1 MITKKRDQRQ
11 YDLVQQYLP
20 GLILNTIL
28 GIICELGD
36 PYDAKP
42 GLGDMTAYPPMAMAA
57 VCIMLEAER
66 TTYHKM
72 VGILRNN
79 HAMATK
85 MGLTKIPSKSTIAR
99 SYGLIPEWYLVHV
112 HQTVIREVE
121 AGSLAGD
128 STGFSYLRFVRWF
141 DVRTDK
147 FRTKKGWVKMHAIV
161 DIRTRVIIDYMV
173 TDSVTADINGLYV
186 MLHRLGL
193 GMGMFCLDSAYLAR
207 EMCDLIS
214 AMGMVPRIKP
224 KSNTVRN
231 AKGSQAWRG
240 MVDSYM
246 DDREAF
252 DSEYHQRS
260 IIESVF
266 AALKKMY
273 EDCTRCR
280 RPDNRAREILIRT
293 TCYNIELV
301 ARSRVKDGRL
311 TQDQIATLAA

>member
-28 GIICELGD
+28 GIIRELGD
-36 PYDAKP
+36 PYNAKP
-42 GLGDMTAYPPMAMAA
+42 GLGGMTAYPPMAMAA

-66 TTYHKM
+66 TTYRKM
-72 VGILRNN
+72 VGMLRNN

-128 STGFSYLRFVRWF
+128 STGFSYPRFVRWF
-141 DVRTDK
+141 DVRADK

-161 DIRTRVIIDYMV
+161 DIRTRVIIDYLV

-207 EMCDLIS
+207 EMCDMISTMSHMSTMSSFNRIMYLVWFLSELAGARTVLSCRIYWKIYRNSSACPPRLLPSIPSSLITL
-214 AMGMVPRIKP
+214 VK
-224 KSNTVRN
+224 N
-231 AKGSQAWRG
+231 AL
-240 MVDSYM
+240 
-246 DDREAF
+246 
-252 DSEYHQRS
+252 
-260 IIESVF
+260 
-266 AALKKMY
+266 LK
-273 EDCTRCR
+273 
-280 RPDNRAREILIRT
+280 
-293 TCYNIELV
+293 
-301 ARSRVKDGRL
+301 
-311 TQDQIATLAA
+311 

>member
-1 MITKKRDQRQ
+1 MTTKKRDQRQ

-28 GIICELGD
+28 GIIRELGD

-42 GLGDMTAYPPMAMAA
+42 GLGGMTAYPPMAMAA

-66 TTYHKM
+66 TTYRKM
-72 VGILRNN
+72 VGMLRNN

-112 HQTVIREVE
+112 HQTVIREVD

-128 STGFSYLRFVRWF
+128 STGFSYLRFIRWF
-141 DVRTDK
+141 DVRADK

-161 DIRTRVIIDYMV
+161 DIRTRVIIDYLV

-207 EMCDLIS
+207 EMCNMIS
-214 AMGMVPRIKP
+214 AMSMVPRIKP

-231 AKGSQAWRG
+231 AKGSQPWRG
-240 MVDSYM
+240 MVDLYM

-252 DSEYHQRS
+252 D
-260 IIESVF
+260 
-266 AALKKMY
+266 
-273 EDCTRCR
+273 
-280 RPDNRAREILIRT
+280 
-293 TCYNIELV
+293 
-301 ARSRVKDGRL
+301 
-311 TQDQIATLAA
+311 